1 MAIAKVY
8 VDPSGAYLGQH
19 DRRPRADAIEV
30 PTSPLDGRATWNG
43 RSWDEPALEP
53 RLVPLGGVIFRA
65 LTSVDLSNVRQAY
78 QAALAQLPPEQ
89 QAYAQQK
96 LLQLSDGI
104 YLNDP
109 IARTILAQIGADPDF
124 ILGPEE

>member
-1 MAIAKVY
+1 M
-8 VDPSGAYLGQH
+8 
-19 DRRPRADAIEV
+19 
-30 PTSPLDGRATWNG
+30 
-43 RSWDEPALEP
+43 
-53 RLVPLGGVIFRA
+53 PLGGVIFRA